1 MAVNFSESMTKEN
14 LMRAFAG
21 ESQARNRYTIAA
33 ERAEEDG
40 MLTIAEI
47 FRYTADQ
54 ERAHAERFY
63 DLLKELSGETIHIDG
78 SYPVDQQ
85 DTLPGLLRAAEH
97 NEHEEFSLMSIRHLA
112 ILPAKKDFPKQLLRS
127 IRLRKLSISTN
138 SGLQN
143 WRKCWNPTPGISR
156 RQRLNGCVPTV
167 VIYTRVIRHRRYA
180 LYAGMRGD
188 TLFLTNWHATGLTDP
203 FPARRGS
210 VSLLPDIL
218 PRSSL

>member
-33 ERAEEDG
+33 ERAEKEG

-63 DLLKELSGETIHIDG
+63 DLLKDLSGETIHIDG

-85 DTLPGLLRAAEH
+85 D
-97 NEHEEFSLMSIRHLA
+97 SLMFIRH
-112 ILPAKKDFPKQLLRS
+112 S
-127 IRLRKLSISTN
+127 ERLRKKKDSPKPPQHFSRLPRSNTYMN
-138 SGLQN
+138 RDLEKL
-143 WRKCWNPTPGISR
+143 RKCSNPAAGISR
-156 RQRLNGCVPTV
+156 RPPQNGCAQTAA
-167 VIYTRVIRHRRYA
+167 ISTKGIRRLRCA
-180 LYAGMRGD
+180 LCAGMTRG
-188 TLFLTNWHATGLTDP
+188 TSYHTRWPATKSTDP
-203 FPARRGS
+203 FY
-210 VSLLPDIL
+210 I
-218 PRSSL
+218 